1 MRITKDSFLL
11 NKPIA
16 HRGLWGNGVTENSL
30 SAYEKAADLGYPIEI
45 DLYLSADGELFSF
58 HDRTLERMTGEKG
71 FIYDKTAAELKNL
84 RLKGTNETIP
94 TFDEV
99 LNITEGKIPLLV
111 EIKNQP
117 NKSVVDKT
125 VARLKNYR
133 GEFAV
138 QSFNPFYI
146 ARVKKLAPEF
156 IRGILATD
164 DENDLKNENPV
175 TRFVI
180 KNMPFNGFIKPDFIS
195 YHYSG
200 VPLPRKKTKDKAV
213 LCWTVTSQKIYDDI
227 KPFCDNI
234 IFENF
239 IPERK

>member
-16 HRGLWGNGVTENSL
+16 HRGLWGGNVTENSL
-30 SAYEKAADLGYPIEI
+30 SAYKNAADRGYPIEI
-45 DLYLSADGELFSF
+45 DVYLSKDGELFSF
-58 HDRTLERMTGEKG
+58 HDKTLERMTGEKG

-84 RLKGTNETIP
+84 KLLGTNETIP
-94 TFDEV
+94 TLNEV
-99 LNITEGKIPLLV
+99 LEITENKIPLLL

-117 NKSVVDKT
+117 DKTVVDKT
-125 VARLKNYR
+125 VKRLKNYR

-156 IRGILATD
+156 IRGILATN
-164 DENDLKNENPV
+164 DENDLKPENAV
-175 TRFVI
+175 TRYVI
-180 KNMPFNGFIKPDFIS
+180 KKMPFNGFIKPDFIS
-195 YHYSG
+195 YRYTG
-200 VPLPRKKTKDKAV
+200 VPLPKRKTKDKAV
-213 LCWTVTSQKIYDDI
+213 LCWTVTSQKIYDEI

-234 IFENF
+234 IFEEF
-239 IPERK
+239 ILE

>member
-30 SAYEKAADLGYPIEI
+30 SAYLKAAERGYPIEI
-45 DLYLSADGELFSF
+45 DLYLSKDGELFSF
-58 HDRTLERMTGEKG
+58 HDKTLLRMTGEKG
-71 FIYDKTAAELKNL
+71 FIYDKTAAELKKL
-84 RLKGTNETIP
+84 RLKGTDETIP

-99 LNITEGKIPLLV
+99 LRITEGKIPLLV

-117 NKSVVDKT
+117 DKTVVDKT
-125 VARLKNYR
+125 VARLKSYR

-164 DENDLKNENPV
+164 DENDLKK
-175 TRFVI
+175 TREWIDSLGNAV
-180 KNMPFNGFIKPDFIS
+180 KTEVLP
-195 YHYSG
+195 YHTLGKVKYEKLG
-200 VPLPRKKTKDKAV
+200 IPYPLGDVPTPTAEQIEKAKKILVGD
-213 LCWTVTSQKIYDDI
+213 
-227 KPFCDNI
+227 
-234 IFENF
+234 
-239 IPERK
+239 R